1 MASKKDATP
10 AKEKIH
16 LGRPSNNVSIGIVGL
31 PNIGKSTLFNLLSDL
46 HVPAENYPF
55 CTIDPNVSKVPV
67 PDKRFD
73 FLCEYFKPKS
83 RVPAV
88 LSVTDIAGLVKG
100 ASQGKGL
107 GNAFLSHIAQVDAI
121 FHLVRAFKDTEVEH
135 VEGEVDPV
143 RDLDIIT
150 TELLA
155 KDLDLIKT
163 QCDIVGKVVARGQD
177 KSKKGELETMQKVQ
191 AWLEEG
197 KDVREGEWS
206 LKDVDVI
213 CKLPLLTAKPIAFL
227 VNVSAVDYIGKK
239 NKWLKSIYEWVQ
251 KRSPGA
257 AIIPFSGAFEQ
268 QLADMPAD
276 KRPQYLEEN
285 KTQSALNKVITQGY
299 ETLDLVHYFT
309 CGEDEVRAWTIREGT
324 KAPQAAGVIHTDFE
338 RGFISAEQMSY
349 TDFKELGSEAAV
361 RAAGKYKS
369 QGKLYV
375 VQDGDILFFK
385 FNVSGGGPKK
395 K

>member
-1 MASKKDATP
+1 M
-10 AKEKIH
+10 
-16 LGRPSNNVSIGIVGL
+16 
-31 PNIGKSTLFNLLSDL
+31 
-46 HVPAENYPF
+46 
-55 CTIDPNVSKVPV
+55 

-239 NKWLKSIYEWVQ
+239 NKWC
-251 KRSPGA
+251 
-257 AIIPFSGAFEQ
+257 
-268 QLADMPAD
+268 
-276 KRPQYLEEN
+276 
-285 KTQSALNKVITQGY
+285 
-299 ETLDLVHYFT
+299 VH
-309 CGEDEVRAWTIREGT
+309 
-324 KAPQAAGVIHTDFE
+324 
-338 RGFISAEQMSY
+338 
-349 TDFKELGSEAAV
+349 
-361 RAAGKYKS
+361 
-369 QGKLYV
+369 
-375 VQDGDILFFK
+375 
-385 FNVSGGGPKK
+385 
-395 K
+395 